1 MGRLLG
7 IDYGLKRTGL
17 AVSDPLRIIATA
29 LDTVETASL
38 MNFLSG
44 YFLRETVD
52 TVVIGMPRRFDNA
65 PSEMAEAVRKFMAAF
80 QTKFP
85 SIPIVEMDERFTTM
99 RAHEAMITGGMK
111 KKDRQEKGA
120 ADRIS
125 ATLILQEYMA
135 LNPGK

>member
-7 IDYGLKRTGL
+7 IDFGLKRTGL

-65 PSEMAEAVRKFMAAF
+65 PSEMAEAVRKFMVGF